1 MPESDRM
8 LGIYLHLSRAS
19 QLRRQP
25 MIRDKLLVLAGV
37 QAEEMGL
44 EQISALCRQR
54 ILAHN
59 SRHLVGQW
67 PTFASA
73 LPDGEFQSYL
83 KQLRRR
89 YSPEKTEHMLHSL
102 GIELG
107 RERDAYFSDLEY
119 AAALLDTKPEEIA
132 GILASGPIGP
142 LNRGGAGAGSD
153 QGDPMDRDGSRA
165 GATSGRAAAR
175 PLLNLLIV
183 WAPFIVAALV
193 LIALAIVAIA
203 ALSRNVE

>member
-1 MPESDRM
+1 MPGPDRM

-19 QLRRQP
+19 HLRQQP

-44 EQISALCRQR
+44 EQISALCRHK
-54 ILAHN
+54 ILSHN

-73 LPDGEFQSYL
+73 MGDEPFQSYL

-89 YSPEKTEHMLHSL
+89 YSAEKTEHMLHSL

-119 AAALLDTKPEEIA
+119 AAALLDTKPEEI
-132 GILASGPIGP
+132 GRILANSPRI
-142 LNRGGAGAGSD
+142 
-153 QGDPMDRDGSRA
+153 DGSAPA
-165 GATSGRAAAR
+165 GWDQSDPTERGRAQPGGGR
-175 PLLNLLIV
+175 RRNSRSLLNLLVV

-193 LIALAIVAIA
+193 LIALAIVVRA
-203 ALSRNVE
+203 ALQ

>member
-1 MPESDRM
+1 MPEPDRT

-19 QLRRQP
+19 HLRQQP

-37 QAEEMGL
+37 QSEEMGL
-44 EQISALCRQR
+44 EQISALCRHK
-54 ILAHN
+54 ILSHN

-67 PTFASA
+67 PTFAA
-73 LPDGEFQSYL
+73 AIGDEQFQSYL

-89 YSPEKTEHMLHSL
+89 YSAEKTEHMLDAL

-132 GILASGPIGP
+132 GILASSP
-142 LNRGGAGAGSD
+142 LMDGSASAGSERSD
-153 QGDPMDRDGSRA
+153 PTEQGRAQPGGGRA
-165 GATSGRAAAR
+165 GTPRT
-175 PLLNLLIV
+175 LLSLLVV
-183 WAPFIVAALV
+183 WAAFIVAALV
-193 LIALAIVAIA
+193 LIALAIVARGS
-203 ALSRNVE
+203 ALVSRW

>member
-1 MPESDRM
+1 MPEPDRT

-19 QLRRQP
+19 HLRRQP

-44 EQISALCRQR
+44 EQISALCRHK

-73 LPDGEFQSYL
+73 LPDEQFQSYL

-89 YSPEKTEHMLHSL
+89 YSAEKTEHMLHSL

-119 AAALLDTKPEEIA
+119 AAALLDTKPEDIP
-132 GILASGPIGP
+132 GILANSP
-142 LNRGGAGAGSD
+142 NHADKDRGAVAADRSDSTDRDRVKPSAGAGR
-153 QGDPMDRDGSRA
+153 PASR
-165 GATSGRAAAR
+165 SL
-175 PLLNLLIV
+175 PNLWIV
-183 WAPFIVAALV
+183 WVPFMVAVLV
-193 LIALAIVAIA
+193 LIVLAIVARA
-203 ALSRNVE
+203 ALG